1 MSASL
6 IRDWAASTPEMLAVF
21 GDEALVGAAL
31 AFETALARAL
41 AAEGLLSEAAADVI
55 AEACAMPL
63 ADAATLAR
71 EAAHAGTLAIPL
83 VRRIRAR
90 VAASHPEFADAVH
103 RGATSQDVA
112 DTALMMMSR
121 EAGELVDADLRRLRS
136 ALAGLTR
143 RHVATPMLGRTLLQ
157 GAMPITFGLKTAGW
171 MLGVEEA
178 RARFARELEEALRL
192 QLGGAAGTLAGL
204 CGRGTAISK
213 RMGAALG
220 LAPAITPWHSRRDAV
235 AGLGCALALVT
246 CAVGK
251 IARDISLLSQG
262 EVGEVREPRV
272 DGRGGS
278 SAMAHKRNPTGCQV
292 ALSAAIR
299 APGLAATLLSAMPQ
313 EHERGLGGWQA
324 EGPVIVDL
332 FELAHGAIGAMAPV
346 VEGLE
351 VSVAAMAR
359 NLAKAGVGSDTG
371 ESEGL
376 ARRALAAIAA
386 AEAA

>member
-1 MSASL
+1 VSASL

-21 GDEALVGAAL
+21 GDEALIRASL

-41 AAEGLLSEAAADVI
+41 AAEGLIPNAAAEVI
-55 AEACAMPL
+55 AEACATPP

-246 CAVGK
+246 CGVAK

-272 DGRGGS
+272 EGRGGS

-346 VEGLE
+346 VERLE
-351 VSVAAMAR
+351 VSEAAMAR
-359 NLAKAGVGSDTG
+359 NLAWAGVGSDTG
-371 ESEGL
+371 ESEAL

-386 AEAA
+386 TEAA

>member
-1 MSASL
+1 
-6 IRDWAASTPEMLAVF
+6 MLAIF
-21 GDEALVGAAL
+21 GDESLIAAAL

-41 AAEGLLSEAAADVI
+41 AAESLIPKAAADAIV
-55 AEACAMPL
+55 EACATRL
-63 ADAATLAR
+63 ADAATLAD

-90 VAASHPEFADAVH
+90 VAESHPEYADAVH

-112 DTALMMMSR
+112 DTALMLMSR
-121 EAGELVDADLRRLRS
+121 EAGKLVDADLRRLRR
-136 ALAGLTR
+136 ALAELTR
-143 RHVATPMLGRTLLQ
+143 RHAATPMLGRTLLQ

-178 RARFARELEEALRL
+178 RTRFAREREDALRL

-204 CGRGTAISK
+204 GGRGTAIAK

-251 IARDISLLSQG
+251 IARDVSLLSQW
-262 EVGEVREPRV
+262 EVDEAREPRV
-272 DGRGGS
+272 KGRGGS
-278 SAMAHKRNPTGCQV
+278 STMPHKRNPTGCQI

-299 APGLAATLLSAMPQ
+299 APGLAATLLVALPQ

-324 EGPVIVDL
+324 EGPVVVEL
-332 FELAHGAIGAMAPV
+332 FELAHGAIVAMAPV

-351 VSVAAMAR
+351 VSEARMAR
-359 NLAKAGVGSDTG
+359 NLAAAAVGSDTG
-371 ESEGL
+371 ESEAL

-386 AEAA
+386 VEAA